1 MNGFIKLHRKLI
13 EWGWYSDCVVKDV
26 FLHILMTA
34 SFRDGQYLGYEIR
47 PGDAIIGTNKLSTA
61 LGFSPQQIR
70 TALKKLESTGEIS
83 IFSTNRF
90 SIATVV
96 NWGIYQG
103 DEYDEQQTDNIQATN
118 NQQTDNKRIT
128 FKQQTDNIQA
138 TFKQQHLKNVNNI
151 INKECKESNNIM
163 SSSSSARTREKTP
176 QVIEGKI
183 GKGVLIL
190 SDEEMTKLL
199 ALMPITEFDKY
210 CTKLSSWI
218 VKEGKTVANHY
229 ELIKKW
235 YMEDHGND
243 N

>member
-103 DEYDEQQTDNIQATN
+103 DEYDEQQTDNIQAT
-118 NQQTDNKRIT
+118 
-128 FKQQTDNIQA
+128 
-138 TFKQQHLKNVNNI
+138 FKQQHLKNVNNI

-163 SSSSSARTREKTP
+163 SSSSNARTRENNP
-176 QVIEGKI
+176 QILGGKI
-183 GKGVLIL
+183 GKGVLVL

-218 VKEGKTVANHY
+218 AKEGKPVANHY